1 MTNIALSFSGGKDS
15 MFALHRLLEQGNT
28 VVCLIT
34 TVWSKSGETV
44 AHGEK
49 LDRLEDQAARL
60 NIPIEWVVTDFE
72 NYTADYKRK
81 LEEIKKVYQIEG
93 IGYGDIYLE
102 GHREWGEKLAE
113 SVDLKAY
120 YPLWSEQEE
129 ALKLLIDFVDAGYK
143 SKIVKLDENKL
154 PSVWLGREIDK
165 HFIEDIVTFDVC
177 PLGES
182 GEYHTY
188 VYDGPLFR
196 GDRSYP

>member
-120 YPLWSEQEE
+120 YPL
-129 ALKLLIDFVDAGYK
+129 
-143 SKIVKLDENKL
+143 
-154 PSVWLGREIDK
+154 
-165 HFIEDIVTFDVC
+165 
-177 PLGES
+177 
-182 GEYHTY
+182 
-188 VYDGPLFR
+188 
-196 GDRSYP
+196 